1 MATENQSTTNGL
13 AVASM
18 VTGIVSVFICY
29 IPFIGFSAAVTALVL
44 GIIGV
49 RKKNGK
55 GMAITGIA
63 TSAFSLF
70 VELIIAFIWIIGI
83 IASASS

>member
-13 AVASM
+13 AIASM

-29 IPFIGFSAAVTALVL
+29 IPFIGFSAAATALVL

-49 RKKNGK
+49 RKKHGK

-63 TSAFSLF
+63 TSSFSLF
-70 VELIIAFIWIIGI
+70 IELIIAFVWIISI
-83 IASASS
+83 IAAAAE

>member
-1 MATENQSTTNGL
+1 MATENQSTNGL

-29 IPFIGFSAAVTALVL
+29 IPFIGFAAASTALVL

-55 GMAITGIA
+55 GMAIAGIV
-63 TSAFSLF
+63 TSGFSLF
-70 VELIIAFIWIIGI
+70 VELIIAFIWIISI
-83 IASASS
+83 IAAVD